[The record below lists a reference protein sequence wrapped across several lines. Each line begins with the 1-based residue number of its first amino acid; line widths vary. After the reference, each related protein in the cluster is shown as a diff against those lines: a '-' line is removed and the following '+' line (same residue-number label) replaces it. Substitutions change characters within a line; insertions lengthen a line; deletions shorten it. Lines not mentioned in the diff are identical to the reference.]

1 MDKIFFIHLL
11 SHLSFQN
18 QIKLLVLLCNSFIFA
33 AYCDKKFEE
42 RQLIVLFTK
51 KDGSIIYGTDESE
64 LILQPHFYFR
74 Y

>member
-51 KDGSIIYGTDESE
+51 KDRGS
-64 LILQPHFYFR
+64 
-74 Y
+74 